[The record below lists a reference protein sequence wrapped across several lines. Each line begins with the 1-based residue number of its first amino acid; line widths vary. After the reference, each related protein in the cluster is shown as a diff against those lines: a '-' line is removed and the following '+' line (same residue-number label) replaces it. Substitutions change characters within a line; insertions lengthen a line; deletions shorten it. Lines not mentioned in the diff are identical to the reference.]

1 MKFTE
6 LIIAVA
12 GILFIFNQ
20 LKNLC
25 KHEEDEKESSDD
37 DDVDISTTSEKF
49 DEDVDESTTSEKSD
63 CEESEEEEE
72 EMNVSSIDSEVEEAE
87 EESFE
92 KGPEKTVIQESSLK
106 KETSATSSEKPTTSP
121 RVVPE
126 SKIPT
131 VPKSITK
138 PSYEIIQ
145 SPTEKAFV
153 ILRGNN
159 SERLIMHPKV
169 EEIMKLKNKEEQIK
183 KLLDLEKEMDKEMKA
198 TITIPSFDIPD
209 RVRPYRGI
217 FPSMF

>member
-6 LIIAVA
+6 LIIAIA

-25 KHEEDEKESSDD
+25 KHEEDEKESSVD
-37 DDVDISTTSEKF
+37 DDVDISTTSEKS

-72 EMNVSSIDSEVEEAE
+72 EMNVSSVDSEVEEAE

-92 KGPEKTVIQESSLK
+92 KESSLK
-106 KETSATSSEKPTTSP
+106 KETSATPSEKPTTSP

-138 PSYEIIQ
+138 PSYEVIQ
-145 SPTEKAFV
+145 SPTEKTFV
-153 ILRGNN
+153 ILRGNS

-169 EEIMKLKNKEEQIK
+169 EEIMKLKNKEEQIQ
-183 KLLDLEKEMDKEMKA
+183 KLLDLEKEMGKEMKA

>member
-6 LIIAVA
+6 VLVAIAS
-12 GILFIFNQ
+12 ILFIFNQ

-25 KHEEDEKESSDD
+25 KHEEIEKESSEEDLN
-37 DDVDISTTSEKF
+37 
-49 DEDVDESTTSEKSD
+49 DVDESTTSE
-63 CEESEEEEE
+63 EEEFDEG
-72 EMNVSSIDSEVEEAE
+72 EVEEAE

-92 KGPEKTVIQESSLK
+92 KESSLK
-106 KETSATSSEKPTTSP
+106 KETSATP

-145 SPTEKAFV
+145 SPTEKTFV

-169 EEIMKLKNKEEQIK
+169 EEIMKLKNKEEQIQ
-183 KLLDLEKEMDKEMKA
+183 KLLDLEKEMGKEMKA

-217 FPSMF
+217 FPLMF